1 MLNVHHLELFYFVA
15 KYEGITSAVRK
26 MPYGIQQP
34 AVSGQLLR
42 LEENLGVK
50 LFHRRPF
57 ALTPAGEKLYDFVYP
72 FFSKLDTVANQLT
85 GGEQNHL
92 RLVASS
98 LVLTNH
104 LPIILDHLRAEF
116 PDLRLTLR
124 DSLPSGVEGLL
135 ADEADLAISVIPS
148 KTAAGIKVE
157 PLMKLPLMLL
167 VPPGKQTQNLQQ
179 LLGKVD
185 ELTNCI
191 PEPLVSLPE
200 HEALT
205 RLFEEGLNQKGVH
218 WPTTIEVNTLDLVQ
232 CYAQQGYGYGVLVK
246 VPGLQLPHGVSA
258 IELTDFPPLEI
269 GLLHRGQLKP
279 LAKRFVQLA
288 RAYVSKLKKQSSS
301 SGG

>member
-15 KYEGITSAVRK
+15 KYEGITAAVRK

-57 ALTPAGEKLYDFVYP
+57 ALTPAGEKLYDFVHP
-72 FFSKLDTVANQLT
+72 FFSKLDEVAGQLT

-104 LPIILDHLRAEF
+104 LPVILDLLRAEF

-135 ADEADLAISVIPS
+135 ADEADLAVSVIPS
-148 KTAAGIKVE
+148 RTAAGIKVE
-157 PLMKLPLMLL
+157 PLMKLPLILL
-167 VPPGKQTQNLQQ
+167 TPPGKPARTFQQ
-179 LLGKVD
+179 LLEGVD
-185 ELTNCI
+185 DLTNSI
-191 PEPLVSLPE
+191 SEPLVALPE
-200 HEALT
+200 HETLT
-205 RLFEEGLNQKGVH
+205 RLFEEGLNKLGVH

-232 CYAQQGYGYGVLVK
+232 AYAQQGYGYGVLVQ
-246 VPGLQLPHGVSA
+246 VPGVQLPTGVRA

-288 RAYVSKLKKQSSS
+288 RAYVAKLKKQSSKKK
-301 SGG
+301 